1 MMKNKVQGPLAPS
14 HLHHR
19 SVPLTNL
26 LTSKQ
31 SNTPLKDLHDQINH
45 IINAKTTLSSSMNT
59 DLTPEVVSHV
69 FIHQLYKIDH
79 THLFTHLPF
88 QPDQVVGSRINGTS
102 LQTAASNPSRTT
114 LSTKSQTPSDAIRNA
129 LLDNSNQSRMN
140 SARKSAQALYFYR
153 SPRNADANLS
163 GNGKPAVSLDV
174 ARTTKPEKIISEPH
188 IDKANGNPN
197 LAKKNVS
204 FFSLY
209 KVDYHIH
216 VYCCSHMQF
225 FTQPTAAATDK
236 PTTLSKKNAT
246 TASKESCINPDSD
259 YKSRIQTIRS
269 SRSNAS
275 LSTASVNSSPS
286 SLPNGK
292 NNHRV
297 SERTENSRL
306 CSHHVSLPLTIYL

>member
-1 MMKNKVQGPLAPS
+1 MTSPERSKSYKNATNELNEMMKYKVQGPLAPS

-59 DLTPEVVSHV
+59 DLTPEVVSLV
-69 FIHQLYKIDH
+69 FIHQLYKIDYA
-79 THLFTHLPF
+79 HLFTHLPF
-88 QPDQVVGSRINGTS
+88 QPDQVVGLKINGTS
-102 LQTAASNPSRTT
+102 LRIAESNPNRTT

-129 LLDNSNQSRMN
+129 LLDNSSQSSMN

-163 GNGKPAVSLDV
+163 GDAKPAVSLDM
-174 ARTTKPEKIISEPH
+174 ARTTKLEKAVKIVTSHQDSRVVEIAPTSKS
-188 IDKANGNPN
+188 DNPN

-209 KVDYHIH
+209 KVDHRIH
-216 VYCCSHMQF
+216 SIVVLTCIFLHSLHQQRPTNLLLYRKKTLQLLLRSH
-225 FTQPTAAATDK
+225 
-236 PTTLSKKNAT
+236 
-246 TASKESCINPDSD
+246 
-259 YKSRIQTIRS
+259 
-269 SRSNAS
+269 
-275 LSTASVNSSPS
+275 V
-286 SLPNGK
+286 
-292 NNHRV
+292 
-297 SERTENSRL
+297 
-306 CSHHVSLPLTIYL
+306 